1 MRHRHP
7 LPEAW
12 LFTDARMGDA
22 LWRAIARLPRGSGIV
37 FRHDDAE
44 DRQALEAG
52 LRAVKVELRRPE
64 NVFDS
69 GPYEIVNAHAVK
81 RRPAI
86 IDVIVIRHCQA
97 APLVLGQHHV
107 AQVAQHLGADGVH
120 VKTGHGAARPAM
132 TAAAHG
138 RADIVRAQRAGARLV
153 FLSPVHATRSHPDA
167 TPLGRVRFGLML
179 HGAGIAVAALGG
191 MTKRRF
197 RALKPLGAR
206 GWGAIDAWIG

>member
-44 DRQALEAG
+44 DRQALARRVKAAARRGGHMLVVAG
-52 LRAVKVELRRPE
+52 DAKLARRT
-64 NVFDS
+64 
-69 GPYEIVNAHAVK
+69 G
-81 RRPAI
+81 
-86 IDVIVIRHCQA
+86 A
-97 APLVLGQHHV
+97 A
-107 AQVAQHLGADGVH
+107 GVH